1 MINKSFFLKGY
12 RSIFTYDSPAIA
24 LTCCFIAIGALFKNL
39 GFNLSNT
46 LTATLATVGSGVV
59 VKVNRITVANV
70 DGTNAADVSLFVDGM
85 GSGTTGV
92 TTTGADA
99 TVYLAKTVSVP
110 ADATLVILDTP
121 IYLMEADVLK
131 GGASAASDLDL
142 LVSYEVID
150 DA

>member
-1 MINKSFFLKGY
+1 MANPNIVNVS
-12 RSIFTYDSPAIA
+12 SIYGGNA
-24 LTCCFIAIGALFKNL
+24 GW
-39 GFNLSNT
+39 NLSNT
-46 LTATLATVGSGVV
+46 LTATLITVDAE
-59 VKVNRITVANV
+59 KILKINRITCANV
-70 DGTNAADVSLFVDGM
+70 DGTNAADLNLYVDGM

-110 ADATLVILDTP
+110 ADATLVVSDTP
-121 IYLMEADVLK
+121 IYLLEGDILK

-142 LVSYEVID
+142 FISYEILD